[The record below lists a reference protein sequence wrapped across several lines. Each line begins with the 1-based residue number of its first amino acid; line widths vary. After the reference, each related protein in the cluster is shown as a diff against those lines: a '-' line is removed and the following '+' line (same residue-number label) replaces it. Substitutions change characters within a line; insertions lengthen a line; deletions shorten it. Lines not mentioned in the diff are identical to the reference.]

1 MISYPLSPEKQ
12 ESVLSDI
19 RTLVPNGSKNA
30 TARRHIYLV
39 GVVLGLQ
46 AVDHALVPPAWLMCV
61 MSHTTERLFAK

>member
-1 MISYPLSPEKQ
+1 MECPIPENVQ
-12 ESVLSDI
+12 ASILTDI

-61 MSHTTERLFAK
+61 MSHTTDRLFHS